1 MSGIVG
7 YGLGPNLGRGLSG
20 SVVNT
25 DENWSFKISA
35 WVLLSLYIWPSFFK
49 GDTPTMSLRLDL
61 TYVQSFF
68 LAPDPASVIKL
79 FTYWS

>member
-7 YGLGPNLGRGLSG
+7 YGLGPNLFRLSG

-35 WVLLSLYIWPSFFK
+35 LVLLSLYVWPSFFR
-49 GDTPTMSLRLDL
+49 GDTPTLSLRFDL
-61 TYVQSFF
+61 T
-68 LAPDPASVIKL
+68 
-79 FTYWS
+79 

>member
-7 YGLGPNLGRGLSG
+7 YGLGPNLLRLSG

-35 WVLLSLYIWPSFFK
+35 WVLLSLYAWPSFFR
-49 GDTPTMSLRLDL
+49 GDTPTLSLRFDL
-61 TYVQSFF
+61 T
-68 LAPDPASVIKL
+68 
-79 FTYWS
+79 

>member
-35 WVLLSLYIWPSFFK
+35 
-49 GDTPTMSLRLDL
+49 
-61 TYVQSFF
+61 
-68 LAPDPASVIKL
+68 
-79 FTYWS
+79 